1 MEGQY
6 NTRSPAVK
14 RLMREAQE
22 LAEPTYDYFAQPLSD
37 NLFEWHFTVRG
48 PADTDYDGGVYHG
61 RIVLPPDYPMKPP
74 NIIVLTPNGRFE
86 IGKKICLSI
95 SGHHPESWQPSWS
108 IRTALLAII
117 GFMPTPSQGT
127 IGSLDYPPEERKKL
141 AKKSGNFACADCGS
155 GGCIVDLLKCKEA
168 GDTEEVSSST
178 AEEAKEIIKTMS
190 LKGEGEKKTEAAP
203 APVVEETENEKYKRA
218 RKLYSLRME
227 NLIKA
232 RLNQSQGNS
241 TIASNTTTS
250 NVQTSRPAAALSPH
264 QGGLD
269 VHPEP
274 EQQPAPVQ
282 PRQRHRPQVEPDHQR
297 VQGVQGQDQTAHET
311 RSLFYDIVIAVVI
324 VIIALLI
331 YRRLTLVSEITSTS
345 PPAN

>member
-1 MEGQY
+1 MESQY

-86 IGKKICLSI
+86 TGKKICLSI

-127 IGSLDYPPEERKKL
+127 IGSLDYPSEERKKL
-141 AKKSGNFACADCGS
+141 AKKSSNFICPDCG
-155 GGCIVDLLKCKEA
+155 GGGAIGDLLKCK
-168 GDTEEVSSST
+168 GDTADVTTST

-190 LKGEGEKKTEAAP
+190 LKGENDKKPTADV
-203 APVVEETENEKYKRA
+203 VVEETENDKYKRA

-227 NLIKA
+227 NKIKT
-232 RLNQSQGNS
+232 RLNQGQENNS
-241 TIASNTTTS
+241 SNTAITPNS
-250 NVQTSRPAAALSPH
+250 SQSHPNI
-264 QGGLD
+264 D
-269 VHPEP
+269 VHPAP
-274 EQQPAPVQ
+274 PPTTAEQQPIPSQ
-282 PRQRHRPQVEPDHQR
+282 PRQRRPQPEPENR
-297 VQGVQGQDQTAHET
+297 QGVQQQDQTHET
-311 RSLFYDIVIAVVI
+311 RSLVYDIVIAVVI
-324 VIIALLI
+324 VIIALLL
-331 YRRLTLVSEITSTS
+331 YRRIALVSEVTSST

>member
-86 IGKKICLSI
+86 TGKKICLSI

-127 IGSLDYPPEERKKL
+127 IGSLDYPSDERKKL
-141 AKKSGNFACADCGS
+141 AKKSASFTCPDCGGAGS
-155 GGCIVDLLKCKEA
+155 IGDLLKCK
-168 GDTEEVSSST
+168 GDTAEVTSST

-190 LKGEGEKKTEAAP
+190 LKGENEKKSVVPE
-203 APVVEETENEKYKRA
+203 VVEETENDKYKRA

-227 NLIKA
+227 NIIKT
-232 RLNQSQGNS
+232 RLNQNGKGDSSSTEISSTSSQHSGHED
-241 TIASNTTTS
+241 I
-250 NVQTSRPAAALSPH
+250 
-264 QGGLD
+264 
-269 VHPEP
+269 VHPAPPPREP
-274 EQQPAPVQ
+274 TPSQ
-282 PRQRHRPQVEPDHQR
+282 PRRRQPEDELG
-297 VQGVQGQDQTAHET
+297 QGVQDRHTET
-311 RSLFYDIVIAVVI
+311 RSLVYDIVIAVVI
-324 VIIALLI
+324 VIIALLL
-331 YRRLTLVSEITSTS
+331 YRRISLFSEVTSPTS

>member
-155 GGCIVDLLKCKEA
+155 GGCIVDLLKDKEA
-168 GDTEEVSSST
+168 GDTEEVTSST

-190 LKGEGEKKTEAAP
+190 LKGENEKKSEAAP
-203 APVVEETENEKYKRA
+203 PVVEETENEKYKRA

-241 TIASNTTTS
+241 NIASNTTSS
-250 NVQTSRPAAALSPH
+250 NVQISSPAAAPSPH

-282 PRQRHRPQVEPDHQR
+282 PRQRHHPQVEPDHQH
-297 VQGVQGQDQTAHET
+297 VQGVQGQNQTTRET

-331 YRRLTLVSEITSTS
+331 YRRLTLVSEITSSS
-345 PPAN
+345 PNSN